1 MNSVEKN
8 IEPSKDCKKTNL
20 SMVTM
25 SEAAWDRNEERHR
38 KEKKFLLIAF
48 VVAVFFAVST
58 TFGWLLA
65 I

>member
-1 MNSVEKN
+1 MNFVEKN

-48 VVAVFFAVST
+48 VVAVFLAAST